1 MRSSKSAGSLT
12 DGECRPVPSERSSS
26 SGVAG
31 RDSLSLGCDSVPF
44 VLNGISADHRRIDA
58 EGDEGAVRR
67 ATELAPLYLDTRL
80 EMAKLFARIEETK
93 AYVFHGAA
101 TLREFG
107 LRLSIPSRETDLLR
121 NLGRALELPSSPPS
135 PPPATM
141 TTTPE
146 PPPGES
152 AAATEP
158 PPPRPSIEEM
168 VRSGE
173 MPVENAG
180 MLGKLHSTPEAVHE
194 GEDWTGDAAKM
205 PVKDFCRK
213 VNNRLEETRQREPV
227 TPVVLHV
234 IERARGNFARAREV
248 ASDRAKTPLSEGE
261 TFALIVE
268 HYLDSFAPERQAEG
282 DRRLPDT
289 VELPW
294 SRYVPAEVKREVRER
309 AGLQCEVPGCG
320 CRMFLQ
326 FAHIRWHATGSA
338 REVRDLLLVCT
349 RHHTLLDAG
358 RIRFAGWEEGKP
370 TFVNS
375 NGEVLTDRGIC
386 TGTGAAA
393 PAPEDDAPLWER
405 RDPTAGNVAERPP
418 PAVRE

>member
-1 MRSSKSAGSLT
+1 MRNRIETDCRAIEYESDDEVLRRSK
-12 DGECRPVPSERSSS
+12 EE
-26 SGVAG
+26 
-31 RDSLSLGCDSVPF
+31 
-44 VLNGISADHRRIDA
+44 
-58 EGDEGAVRR
+58 
-67 ATELAPLYLDTRL
+67 APHYLDARL
-80 EMAKLFARIEETK
+80 VMAKLFARLERTR
-93 AYVFHGAA
+93 AYVAEGAA
-101 TLREFG
+101 TLREYG
-107 LRLSIPSRETDLLR
+107 LRLSVPSRETDLLLH
-121 NLGRALELPSSPPS
+121 LGRALDLPPS
-135 PPPATM
+135 PPAPPTM
-141 TTTPE
+141 TTTTE
-146 PPPGES
+146 PGGG
-152 AAATEP
+152 AGATEP
-158 PPPRPSIEEM
+158 PESPAPRPSIEEM